1 MIIIKYLKAIKKREV
16 HIHGLGKHINQY
28 SSFLQGIWLG
38 LAVTGEPPRVTFS
51 YLASMQALQFFIV
64 FYRLDLDHCESL

>member
-28 SSFLQGIWLG
+28 SSFLQGLWLG
-38 LAVTGEPPRVTFS
+38 LAVTGEPPKVTFTYIPS
-51 YLASMQALQFFIV
+51 FHASSSIL
-64 FYRLDLDHCESL
+64 